1 MLRAAIIF
9 FLMGLL
15 SFLFGLYGIAGVTI
29 EVGKLLLLIFF
40 IFAAISFVGAITVGR
55 ADSRDELKL

>member
-1 MLRAAIIF
+1 
-9 FLMGLL
+9 MGLL
-15 SFLFGLYGIAGVTI
+15 SFLFGIYGIAGVTI
-29 EVGKLLLLIFF
+29 EAGKLLLLIFF